1 MAAGF
6 GAYRQVLGTPE
17 ARAFTAAGFAARLP
31 MSMTGL
37 GIVLFISIT
46 SGSYGRAGLVTAVAT
61 LTTAVAAP
69 VWGRM
74 IDRIGQAPVLIA
86 ATIIYNLSTGAL
98 ITSVLLDAPFALTLV
113 TAVGVGLGFSSA
125 GAAVRARWSHRL
137 RGTPLLN
144 TAFAWEAVLDE
155 VVFIVGPV
163 LATFLATA
171 VHPAL
176 GLAAGGVVG
185 LVGALVL
192 AAQRGSEP
200 PLVSRTERRGSS
212 SRLSPKLLVPI
223 VFACAALGMLFG
235 GMEVVIIAFADEAG
249 ILPYAGVIVMAWAGG
264 SLIAGVVTGTI
275 TWRAGAAKRFRIGAV
290 LLALSLLPLPLVMH
304 PLPTAGLLILSGLFI
319 APTLI
324 ASVAVTQSAVPADR
338 LTEALG
344 WTSMG
349 MAGGVGLGAAALGQ
363 VIDTGGAQAGF
374 YGVIGTGLVL
384 IVAALCV
391 RTRPPVEGVRT
402 RPPVDGERTPRVRG
416 DDVSSD
422 LADTPPVDPRPAGP
436 RTLSR

>member
-6 GAYRQVLGTPE
+6 GAYRQVLGTSE
-17 ARAFTAAGFAARLP
+17 TRAFTAAGFAARLP

-37 GIVLFISIT
+37 GIVLLISILT
-46 SGSYGRAGLVTAVAT
+46 GSYGRAGLVTAVAT
-61 LTTAVAAP
+61 LTTAVTAP
-69 VWGRM
+69 LWGRL
-74 IDRIGQAPVLIA
+74 IDRVGQAPVLVA
-86 ATIIYNLSTGAL
+86 AAVIYNVAIGAL
-98 ITSVLLDAPFALTLV
+98 ITTVLLESPLVLTLI

-125 GAAVRARWSHRL
+125 GACVRARWSHRY
-137 RGTPLLN
+137 RGNPLLN

-163 LATFLATA
+163 LATFLATS

-176 GLAAGGVVG
+176 GLAAGGAVG
-185 LVGALVL
+185 LVGAIVL
-192 AAQRGSEP
+192 AAQRRTEP
-200 PLVSRTERRGSS
+200 PLASRTERRGSA
-212 SRLSPKLLVPI
+212 SRLDPRLLVPI
-223 VFACAALGMLFG
+223 VVACAALGILFG

-264 SLIAGVVTGTI
+264 SLIAGVITGTI
-275 TWRAGAAKRFRIGAV
+275 TWTVGPARRFRIGAV
-290 LLALSLLPLPLVMH
+290 LLALSLVPLPFVMH

-349 MAGGVGLGAAALGQ
+349 MAGGVGIGAAALGR
-363 VIDTGGAQAGF
+363 VIDAGGAHAGF
-374 YGVIGTGLVL
+374 YGT
-384 IVAALCV
+384 IVAGLILIAAGLFV
-391 RTRPPVEGVRT
+391 RTRPSVDDVRT
-402 RPPVDGERTPRVRG
+402 GPVSAGGE
-416 DDVSSD
+416 DV
-422 LADTPPVDPRPAGP
+422 RPAQPGTTP
-436 RTLSR
+436 ADPEPAGAGNPSS